1 MNRFITR
8 GLALAALTGG
18 ITILGVTAANATDL
32 PDLGSSEGSGI
43 LGTGIDIGTGSGA
56 TDGSALVQVPVIIN
70 EFDVRVLERSNLLD
84 YGLLGNGITVDTG
97 RTAIDIIAAVGATI
111 SSMTG
116 HNEQVDAV
124 VGVPLDISNTW
135 VSVFSNEASGIVIAP
150 VVTGGSFAIV
160 DGVVN
165 AFVSVPIDISCT
177 SVTVLSDY
185 ENECTSS
192 APSNANGLPL
202 TIDCVAITVLSDFER
217 DCAAR
222 EANPTKPTDSTDPTD
237 PTDTTTPVEPAT
249 PVQAPEVGGS
259 YGGDSNGGTDDSEEF
274 TDPCTVVPTT
284 AITDLTAAS
293 QPMSVMTIAAAALL
307 GALAAMGLMLLGSR
321 LGRQQSQQQ

>member
-56 TDGSALVQVPVIIN
+56 TDGSALVEVPVIVN

-97 RTAIDIIAAVGATI
+97 RTAIDLVAAVGANI

-116 HNEQVDAV
+116 QSDLANAV

-135 VSVFSNEASGIVIAP
+135 VSVFSNEAGGIVIVPA
-150 VVTGGSFAIV
+150 VSGGSFAIV
-160 DGVVN
+160 DGVVSGI
-165 AFVSVPIDISCT
+165 VSVPIDISCT

-185 ENECTSS
+185 ENECTGT
-192 APSNANGLPL
+192 APGNGNGNGVPL
-202 TIDCVAITVLSDFER
+202 TIDCVTITVLSDFER

-222 EANPTKPTDSTDPTD
+222 PANPTDPTD
-237 PTDTTTPVEPAT
+237 PTNPTDPTTPTTPVEPTT
-249 PVQAPEVGGS
+249 PVQLPVPGGDN
-259 YGGDSNGGTDDSEEF
+259 GGDSNGGTDDSERII
-274 TDPCTVVPTT
+274 DPCTVVPSS

-321 LGRQQSQQQ
+321 LGRQKQ